1 MKCPVFILTLALAWL
16 ASSQVSQA
24 AESRLEGEVERYV
37 KSLRSKGALQTNER
51 TAWLVYDFTSGK
63 TLVSINE
70 NQQLQAAS
78 MIKPLFGPGVF
89 PPGAGRKAHLW
100 IHEQTA
106 HGVDDPEK

>member
-1 MKCPVFILTLALAWL
+1 MRTDHQILAKSPVFLLTLALAWL
-16 ASSQVSQA
+16 ASGQLSQS

-78 MIKPLFGPGVF
+78 MIKPYLALAFF
-89 PPGAGRKAHLW
+89 HHIFLSFY
-100 IHEQTA
+100 
-106 HGVDDPEK
+106 